1 MGAGFGHECA
11 LNKRQQGN
19 FGRHV
24 ALFHFGENVVKIG
37 AAALHSAVEI
47 GAAGAVVGF
56 VAAHDFRVDFA
67 HAEVLPHTSPQI
79 VVVGGGIAQNSS
91 VEVGDG
97 GGNLLR
103 RISLGEGRSR
113 NSQA

>member
-1 MGAGFGHECA
+1 M
-11 LNKRQQGN
+11 
-19 FGRHV
+19 
-24 ALFHFGENVVKIG
+24 VKIG

-103 RISLGEGRSR
+103 RIGLGKCGDR
-113 NSQA
+113 NPQA